1 MGILL
6 NLGSNQILYK
16 KVSKGLEGEK
26 EREGGVQVKMI
37 GPVQHIQSSVGKKK
51 KKLYSSPLF

>member
-16 KVSKGLEGEK
+16 KVSKGLGGEE
-26 EREGGVQVKMI
+26 EREGGVQVEMI
-37 GPVQHIQSSVGKKK
+37 GPVQHIQSSVEKKK